1 MFRNYLKIALRNIR
15 RHRGYTFINIG
26 GLALGMTCVLLILLY
41 VRHELSYDRYHPDA
55 ERIYRVAVKS
65 NFPGR
70 NDLALT
76 PTALAP
82 ALAAELPEIESSIR
96 IYKSRDW
103 FVRDGENTFKESRVR
118 FTDANIF
125 DIFSIPLVV
134 GNPRTALAEPNCI
147 IISEKTAKKYY
158 RDSDPLNKIIVLTNI
173 QTHNNDDNFISFR
186 ITGVFQDLPAN
197 THFHADL
204 IGSYTSFEQGRS
216 PSWSHTSCRTYFKM
230 KNGTNV
236 RELETKIQALIL
248 RHSSQEFE
256 KTMEKEQARSILAR
270 KKAFLQPLSS
280 IHLYSHLDAELEP
293 NGNIFYVMIFSA
305 IAVLVLIIAC
315 ANFINLS
322 TARAGMRA
330 QEVGIRKV
338 VGSSRSRLV
347 QQFMTETS
355 AMTSIAFALALV
367 LISLLLPLFNNLA
380 GRELQMNLISD
391 PGLLLS
397 VLAVLILVSL
407 LAGLYPAFVLSSSSP
422 IAALKGHLKKGM
434 RGRGLRRGLVVF
446 QFTISLILMTGTLIV
461 SKQMRYIRTTNIGF
475 NKEQILLIHNSNLLG
490 SQISAFKQELL
501 GNPEVVN
508 ATVSSSL
515 PLLDYYDLAIRLEG
529 QSDASQSMSV
539 KIFYVDEDFIRTMG
553 MEVVQGRDFSKDM
566 LTDKFSVVINETAA
580 KTFGWEAP
588 LGKRFWYRAA
598 SEQDDPPEYRLF
610 PVIGVVRD
618 FNYSSLREEIGPAA
632 IFLRPSNGFTAVRLK
647 MNQLDAVLSFVRR
660 TWDGFASGRPL
671 EYSFM
676 DERFDSMYNSERI
689 MGQTIGIFAFLA
701 ILIGCLGIFG
711 LAAFMAEQRTKEIG
725 IRKVLGATIRDILGL
740 LVSEFVVLVVLSNLI
755 AVPIAYFAMSK
766 WLQDFAYRTNM
777 GIEVFLVAGILS
789 LTIALLSVSFQSL
802 KAALANP
809 VDSLRYE

>member
-1 MFRNYLKIALRNIR
+1 MFRNYLKITLRNIR

-26 GLALGMTCVLLILLY
+26 GLSLGMTCVLLILLY

-70 NDLALT
+70 NDIVLT
-76 PTALAP
+76 PAALAP

-103 FVRDGENTFKESRVR
+103 FVRAEENAFKETRVR
-118 FTDANIF
+118 FSDANIF

-147 IISEKTAKKYY
+147 IISEKTAKKYWG
-158 RDSDPLNKIIVLTNI
+158 DSDPLNKIIVLTNI
-173 QTHNNDDNFISFR
+173 QTHNNDDDFISFR

-216 PSWSHTSCRTYFKM
+216 PRWGNISCLTYFKM

-248 RHSSQEFE
+248 RHSSPELE
-256 KTMEKEQARSILAR
+256 KLMEKEQARSILAR
-270 KKAFLQPLSS
+270 KTAFLQPLNS
-280 IHLYSHLDAELEP
+280 IHLYSHLDAELES
-293 NGNIFYVMIFSA
+293 NGNIFYVTIFSA
-305 IAVLVLIIAC
+305 VAVLVLIIAC
-315 ANFINLS
+315 ANFINLA

-347 QQFMTETS
+347 QQFMTEAS
-355 AMTSIAFALALV
+355 AMTFVAFTLALV
-367 LISLLLPLFNNLA
+367 LVSLLLPLFNNLA

-391 PGLLLS
+391 PGFLLS
-397 VLAVLILVSL
+397 ILAVLILVSL

-422 IAALKGHLKKGM
+422 LAALKGHLKHAM

-446 QFTISLILMTGTLIV
+446 QFSISLILMSGTLII

-475 NKEQILLIHNSNLLG
+475 NKEQVLLVHNSNLLG

-501 GNPEVVN
+501 RNPDVVS
-508 ATVSSSL
+508 ATVSRSL
-515 PLLDYYDLAIRLEG
+515 PLIDYYDVAIRLEG
-529 QSDASQSMSV
+529 QSDTIQSTSV

-598 SEQDDPPEYRLF
+598 SEQNNPPEYRLF

-618 FNYSSLREEIGPAA
+618 FNYSSLREEIRPVA
-632 IFLRPSNGFTAVRLK
+632 IFLRPSNGYTAVRLK
-647 MNQLDAVLSFVRR
+647 TNRLDAVLSFVRR
-660 TWDGFASGRPL
+660 TWDGFVSGRPL

-676 DERFDSMYNSERI
+676 DDRFDSMYSSERI

-725 IRKVLGATIRDILGL
+725 IRKVLGATIRDIVGL
-740 LVSEFVVLVVLSNLI
+740 LVGEFVVLVGLSNLI
-755 AVPIAYFAMSK
+755 AVPIAYFAMNK
-766 WLQDFAYRTNM
+766 WLQNFAYRTNM

-789 LTIALLSVSFQSL
+789 LTIALLSVSFQSF
-802 KAALANP
+802 KAAIANP

>member
-1 MFRNYLKIALRNIR
+1 MFKNYFKIALRQIKR
-15 RHRGYTFINIG
+15 QKGYSFINIS
-26 GLALGMTCVLLILLY
+26 GLAVGMTCVLLILLY

-55 ERIYRVAVKS
+55 ERVYRVAVKS

-76 PTALAP
+76 PAALAP
-82 ALAAELPEIESSIR
+82 ALTAELPEIESSIR

-103 FVRDGENTFKESRVR
+103 FVRDGEKTFKETRVR
-118 FTDANIF
+118 FADANIF
-125 DIFSIPLVV
+125 DIFSIPLVL

-147 IISEKTAKKYY
+147 IISENTAKKYWG
-158 RDSDPLNKIIVLTNI
+158 DSDPLNKIIVLTNI
-173 QTHNNDDNFISFR
+173 QTHNNDDNFISFK

-216 PSWSHTSCRTYFKM
+216 PRWGNISCLTYFKM
-230 KNGTNV
+230 KKGTTV
-236 RELETKIQALIL
+236 RELEAKIQALIL
-248 RHSSQEFE
+248 RHSSQELE
-256 KTMEKEQARSILAR
+256 KTMEKEQAQSILAR
-270 KKAFLQPLSS
+270 KTAFLQPLNS

-293 NGNIFYVMIFSA
+293 NGNIFYVTIFSA
-305 IAVLVLIIAC
+305 VAVLVLIIAC
-315 ANFINLS
+315 ANFINLA

-330 QEVGIRKV
+330 QEVGVRKV
-338 VGSSRSRLV
+338 VGSSRSRLI

-355 AMTSIAFALALV
+355 AMTFVAFALALV
-367 LISLLLPLFNNLA
+367 LARLLLPFFNNLA
-380 GRELQMNLISD
+380 GRELQMNLISN

-397 VLAVLILVSL
+397 VLAVLIIVSL
-407 LAGLYPAFVLSSSSP
+407 LAGLYPAFVLASSSP
-422 IAALKGHLKKGM
+422 IAALKGHLKHGM

-446 QFTISLILMTGTLIV
+446 QFTISLILMSGALII
-461 SKQMRYIRTTNIGF
+461 SKQMRYMRTTNIGF
-475 NKEQILLIHNSNLLG
+475 NKEQVLLVHNSNLLG

-501 GNPEVVN
+501 RNPDVVN
-508 ATVSSSL
+508 ATVSISL
-515 PLLDYYDLAIRLEG
+515 PLIDYYDVAIRLEG
-529 QSDASQSMSV
+529 QSDTSQSTSV

-588 LGKRFWYRAA
+588 LGKRLWYRAP
-598 SEQDDPPEYRLF
+598 SEQNNPPEYRLF

-618 FNYSSLREEIGPAA
+618 FNYSSFREEIGPVA
-632 IFLRPSNGFTAVRLK
+632 IFLRPSNGYTAVRLK
-647 MNQLDAVLSFVRR
+647 TNRLDAVLSFVRK

-676 DERFDSMYNSERI
+676 DERFDSMYSSERI

-725 IRKVLGATIRDILGL
+725 IRKILGATNLNIVYLISKEYTWLVL
-740 LVSEFVVLVVLSNLI
+740 LANII
-755 AVPIAYFAMSK
+755 ALPVAYYAMNR
-766 WLQDFAYRTNM
+766 WLQNFAYRVNIGLLT
-777 GIEVFLVAGILS
+777 FIL
-789 LTIALLSVSFQSL
+789 
-802 KAALANP
+802 
-809 VDSLRYE
+809 

>member
-1 MFRNYLKIALRNIR
+1 
-15 RHRGYTFINIG
+15 
-26 GLALGMTCVLLILLY
+26 MTCVLLILLY

-55 ERIYRVAVKS
+55 ERIYRVAKKS

-70 NDLALT
+70 NDMALT
-76 PTALAP
+76 STALAP

-103 FVRDGENTFKESRVR
+103 FVRAGEETFKETRVR
-118 FTDANIF
+118 FADANIF
-125 DIFSIPLVV
+125 DIFSIPLVA

-147 IISEKTAKKYY
+147 IISEKTVKKYWE
-158 RDSDPLNKIIVLTNI
+158 DSDPLNKIIVLTNI

-186 ITGVFQDLPAN
+186 ITGVFQEMPAN

-204 IGSYTSFEQGRS
+204 IGSYSSFEQGRS
-216 PSWSHTSCRTYFKM
+216 PSWGNLSCRTYFKM

-236 RELETKIQALIL
+236 RNLEAKIQAMIL
-248 RHSSQEFE
+248 RHKSQEFE
-256 KTMEKEQARSILAR
+256 KTIGKKQAGSIIAR
-270 KKAFLQPLSS
+270 TSSFLQPLTS
-280 IHLYSHLDAELEP
+280 IHLYSHLDSELES
-293 NGNIFYVMIFSA
+293 NGNIFYVTIFSA
-305 IAVLVLIIAC
+305 VAVLVLIIAC
-315 ANFINLS
+315 ANFINLA
-322 TARAGMRA
+322 TARSGMRA

-355 AMTSIAFALALV
+355 AMTFVAFALALV
-367 LISLLLPLFNNLA
+367 LVSLILPLFNNLA
-380 GRELQMNLISD
+380 GRELQMDLIAD
-391 PGLLLS
+391 PGFLLS

-422 IAALKGHLKKGM
+422 IAVLKGHLKQGM
-434 RGRGLRRGLVVF
+434 RGRGLRRGLVIF
-446 QFTISLILMTGTLIV
+446 QFAISLILMIGTLII
-461 SKQMRYIRTTNIGF
+461 SKQMRYLRTTNIGF
-475 NKEQILLIHNSNLLG
+475 NKEQVLLVHNSYLLG

-501 GNPEVVN
+501 RNPDVVN
-508 ATVSSSL
+508 ATVTGTL
-515 PLLDYYDLAIRLEG
+515 PLIDYYDLAIRLEG
-529 QSDASQSMSV
+529 QSDTSQSTSV

-553 MEVVQGRDFSKDM
+553 MELVKGRGFSKDM

-580 KTFGWEAP
+580 KTFGWETP

-598 SEQDDPPEYRLF
+598 SEQNNPPEYRLF
-610 PVIGVVRD
+610 SVIGVVRD

-632 IFLRPSNGFTAVRLK
+632 IFLRPSNGYTAVRLK
-647 MNQLDAVLSFVRR
+647 ANHLDAVLSFVRR
-660 TWDGFASGRPL
+660 TWDGFAPGRPL

-676 DERFDSMYNSERI
+676 DEKFDSMYSSEQI

-740 LVSEFVVLVVLSNLI
+740 LVGEFVVLVGLSNLI

-777 GIEVFLVAGILS
+777 GIKVFLAASILS

-802 KAALANP
+802 KAAIANP